1 MILKDA
7 IELIKHD
14 QINDL
19 SEHQIWADLG
29 CGEGLFSQ
37 ALAHL
42 LKPGSHIYAVDKT
55 KPDPIPSY
63 NNVLIESRSYDFIKD
78 VLAFPPLDGILMANS
93 LHYVSDKNALLNKL
107 KLLLKPAAVFL
118 IVEYD
123 TDTPIKNWVPYPL
136 SFQSLQNLF
145 RQSGYET
152 IIPIGKRASVYGRA
166 NLYSALIKKK
176 LRCRIKT

>member
-14 QINDL
+14 RINDI
-19 SEHQIWADLG
+19 EGPQTWADLG
-29 CGEGLFSQ
+29 CGEGLFTQ

-42 LKPGSHIYAVDKT
+42 LKPDSHIYAVDKT
-55 KPDPIPSY
+55 SPGSIPSY
-63 NNVLIESRSYDFIKD
+63 NNVLIENKIYDFVKD
-78 VLAFPPLDGILMANS
+78 DLAFPLLNGILMANS
-93 LHYVSDKNALLNKL
+93 LHYVSDKKTLLNKL
-107 KLLLKPAAVFL
+107 MHLLKPTAGFI

-123 TDTPIKNWVPYPL
+123 TDTPIQNWVPYPL

-152 IIPIGKRASVYGRA
+152 IVPIGKRASVYGRA
-166 NLYSALIKKK
+166 NLYSALIKK
-176 LRCRIKT
+176 

>member
-7 IELIKHD
+7 IELIEHD
-14 QINDL
+14 WINDVDGP
-19 SEHQIWADLG
+19 QTWADLG

-42 LKPGSHIYAVDKT
+42 LEPGSHIYAVDKT
-55 KPDPIPSY
+55 KPASIPSY
-63 NNVLIESRSYDFIKD
+63 NNVLIESRIYDFIKD
-78 VLAFPPLDGILMANS
+78 GLVFPPLDGILMANS
-93 LHYVSDKNALLNKL
+93 LHYVSDKKTLLNKL
-107 KLLLKPAAVFL
+107 KLLLKPAAGFI

-123 TDTPIKNWVPYPL
+123 TDTPIQNWVPYPL

-145 RQSGYET
+145 RQAGYDT
-152 IIPIGKRASVYGRA
+152 IVPIGKRASVYGRA

-176 LRCRIKT
+176 A